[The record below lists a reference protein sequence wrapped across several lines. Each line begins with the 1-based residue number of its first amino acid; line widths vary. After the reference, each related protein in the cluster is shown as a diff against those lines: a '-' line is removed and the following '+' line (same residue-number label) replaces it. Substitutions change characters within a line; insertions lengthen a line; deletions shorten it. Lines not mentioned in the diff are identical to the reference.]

1 MSRIARQILLLAA
14 GALSVGLVMP
24 LSCGSVHSPEFAV
37 DFSPE
42 RGRMLVE
49 ALAHDSMQG
58 RNTPSPGLDA
68 AARLI
73 AREFDAAG
81 LQALRPGFLHPYT
94 LERLHLDTISG
105 MGIQRDGSRTDL
117 HLKDDF
123 IPYAFSATAALN
135 GLPVVFAGYGIDDS
149 TRDYNDYEGI
159 DVTGAA
165 VLIMRGEPSMS
176 DVDSPFDGLRLTTAA
191 QLQNK
196 VRTARERGAAAVL
209 LVNGPRQSASLS
221 PRGFDWPVLYPE
233 AGLKQLP
240 YRPAF
245 KTERRIPVVH
255 VGERCVNLLLHN
267 ADSLLALQRGID
279 STRRPHSMY
288 IRNAQVD
295 LDVRLRS
302 ETAFANNVV
311 GVLPGQSEAA
321 SVVVGAH
328 YDHVGVYYF
337 GRKDLDAV
345 DTGEETLLDSICN
358 GADDNAS
365 GTAALILCA
374 RSLASI
380 PTPPK
385 RTIYFVAFSGE
396 ERGLYG
402 SEAFVRADSL
412 FNRLTC
418 TAMLNMDMVGRN
430 AVDSLHLGGG
440 NRSPQLRDMCLSSNA
455 AMPATFVLS
464 EDIESFYKR
473 SDQWNFAKYGIPS
486 LFFFSGIHDD
496 YHRPGDEAD
505 KLNYDKLA
513 RAAELCARTTWQ
525 AANAQEAPA
534 YLLQGDEADA
544 Q

>member
-1 MSRIARQILLLAA
+1 MSGISRQILLFVA
-14 GALSVGLVMP
+14 GIVFAGLILP
-24 LSCGSVHSPEFAV
+24 LSCGSVHSPEFAE

-49 ALAHDSMQG
+49 ALAHDSLQG
-58 RNTPSPGLDA
+58 RNTPSPGLDG

-81 LQALRPGFLHPYT
+81 LKALRPGFLHPYE
-94 LERLHLDTISG
+94 LERLHLDTNSG
-105 MGIQRDGSRTDL
+105 MHIQFKGSKSEL

-123 IPYAFSATAALN
+123 IPYAFSAAAALN

-149 TRDYNDYEGI
+149 TRNYNDYDGI

-165 VLIMRGEPSMS
+165 VMIMRGEPSMS
-176 DVDSPFDGLRLTTAA
+176 DADSPFDGLRLTTAA
-191 QLQNK
+191 QLQTK

-209 LVNGPRQSASLS
+209 LVNGPRQSASLK
-221 PRGFDWPVLYPE
+221 PRGFDWPVLYPD

-245 KTERRIPVVH
+245 KSERLIPVVH
-255 VGERCVNLLLHN
+255 VGERCVKLLLNN
-267 ADSLLALQRGID
+267 ADSLTALQQLID
-279 STRRPHSMY
+279 STRQPHSMT
-288 IRNAQVD
+288 IENAAVD
-295 LDVRLRS
+295 LDVRLRT
-302 ETAFANNVV
+302 EIAIANNVV
-311 GVLPGQSEAA
+311 GVLPGRNDLA

-337 GRKDLDAV
+337 GRTDLDAV
-345 DTGEETLLDSICN
+345 DTGEETILDSICN

-402 SEAFVRADSL
+402 SEAFVRADTL
-412 FNRLTC
+412 FKRETC

-430 AVDSLHLGGG
+430 AIDSLHLGGG
-440 NRSPQLRDMCLSSNA
+440 DRSPQLRDMCLSSND
-455 AMPATFVLS
+455 AMQAKFVLS
-464 EDIESFYKR
+464 EDIETFYKR
-473 SDQWNFAKYGIPS
+473 SDQWNFARYGIPS
-486 LFFFSGIHDD
+486 LFFFSGIHED
-496 YHRPGDEAD
+496 YHRPGDEAH

-525 AANAQEAPA
+525 TANAQEAPA
-534 YLLQGDEADA
+534 YVLQGDETEP